1 MAKTTPN
8 KPKTLDQAYQQ
19 VLEELFEM
27 FLKKHKDYGKGNIL
41 ANKDLG
47 IAMRMSEK
55 TERLKNLLMKEAMG
69 VEPENEPID
78 ETFIDLAVYGVIG
91 VLYRRGQ
98 FQSLDVDEKLMK

>member
-1 MAKTTPN
+1 MTKITT
-8 KPKTLDQAYQQ
+8 KPKTLDQAYRQ

-47 IAMRMSEK
+47 IAIRMSEK
-55 TERLKNLLMKEAMG
+55 VERLKNLLMKEAMG
-69 VEPENEPID
+69 EKPVNESID
-78 ETFIDLAVYGVIG
+78 ETFIDMAVYGVIG